1 MHHNWSFW
9 PLFMSPAS
17 TMVLP
22 QTSCHTHAH
31 EHMHTHTH
39 THTHTSIISTHFSPS
54 SHSLCSLQRKMF
66 QFLPT
71 ASSFMSLCFGC
82 HCPLQLECCLH
93 SLPGENF
100 MKTISE
106 NWKLWLSIWLS
117 YMSRNN
123 YSNHPSVALLN
134 LTQEFYM
141 KPGIP
146 HWTYLL
152 TFLSHACEPHLYH
165 L

>member
-17 TMVLP
+17 TMVFP
-22 QTSCHTHAH
+22 PTSCHTHAH
-31 EHMHTHTH
+31 EHTHTQ

-54 SHSLCSLQRKMF
+54 SHSLCSLERKMF

-71 ASSFMSLCFGC
+71 ASSFVSLCFGC
-82 HCPLQLECCLH
+82 HCPLQLEYCLH

-106 NWKLWLSIWLS
+106 KWKLFLTCPETIIQTILLWPCWQPARLLGPWDFWG
-117 YMSRNN
+117 NN
-123 YSNHPSVALLN
+123 
-134 LTQEFYM
+134 
-141 KPGIP
+141 PGLGC
-146 HWTYLL
+146 H
-152 TFLSHACEPHLYH
+152 FLFQGIFPT
-165 L
+165 